1 MTAVWWE
8 SLINPNVVFGIPQ
21 VGCRYMNGKFAEN
34 TPLVPD
40 IEVYNTPEDYLTG
53 NDRQL
58 QRAVEE
64 MMKK

>member
-1 MTAVWWE
+1 
-8 SLINPNVVFGIPQ
+8 
-21 VGCRYMNGKFAEN
+21 MNGKFAEN